1 MKFKL
6 VQYPYDREM
15 GFKQIIIDFKPAN
28 NLGE

>member
-1 MKFKL
+1 MKLRIVKY
-6 VQYPYDREM
+6 VHGKDM